1 MYRGVESVAKKNSK
15 ENGVVVLS
23 KGLRVVI
30 PVSRAHWT
38 RELNFECAVRVV
50 GSVDKA

>member
-15 ENGVVVLS
+15 ENAVVVSS

-30 PVSRAHWT
+30 PVSKGHWT
-38 RELNFECAVRVV
+38 KEVSFECAVRRGGAGANV
-50 GSVDKA
+50 